1 MKNREVI
8 KEHLRGLR
16 KTKTQ
21 NQFREPTDVLKW
33 KILEDGICTSF
44 GLPLANIP
52 DDNYENDEELIQ
64 CDREW
69 INSDSQDNLF
79 TFRSLC
85 EYFNIDYKN
94 IRRAVNEDLPK

>member
-1 MKNREVI
+1 MTRRVVI
-8 KEHLRGLR
+8 KEQLRRLR
-16 KTKTQ
+16 STKTQ
-21 NQFREPTDVLKW
+21 SHFREPTDVLKW
-33 KILEDGICTSF
+33 KIFEDGICTAF

-52 DDNYENDEELIQ
+52 DDTYENDEELIQ

-94 IRRAVNEDLPK
+94 IRKAVNEVPPE